1 MEGKG
6 REGKGLR
13 KKQNRRKNREQ
24 EKGRKKAE
32 EGAREGGR
40 QAAPKMDIN
49 VISTKMP

>member
-6 REGKGLR
+6 REGKGVSGKNR
-13 KKQNRRKNREQ
+13 IERRIENRRKEER
-24 EKGRKKAE
+24 

-40 QAAPKMDIN
+40 QAAHKMDIN